1 MAPGLAEMFSAAIKQ
16 LLKREGRGGQV
27 VLAERLGIKK
37 AHLSNL
43 LAGRSGWPDSMKERV
58 AHIYGYSVAELL
70 LLGEQLL
77 QTGVWF
83 PHVRAVQQYA
93 PRSMERLEAII
104 RLAAADK
111 GIGLTNMLFSAKTI
125 PHIFPSTTED
135 YTSGRIQD
143 SEVYDNILGVCE
155 KICPTRKNSY

>member
-43 LAGRSGWPDSMKERV
+43 LAGR
-58 AHIYGYSVAELL
+58 
-70 LLGEQLL
+70 
-77 QTGVWF
+77 
-83 PHVRAVQQYA
+83 
-93 PRSMERLEAII
+93 
-104 RLAAADK
+104 
-111 GIGLTNMLFSAKTI
+111 
-125 PHIFPSTTED
+125 
-135 YTSGRIQD
+135 IQD

-155 KICPTRKNSY
+155 KICPTRKNSF